1 MTGTRRHPTAGHHIA
16 GRRAPRVRSV
26 VIIGAGGQIGSN
38 LVPHIGKMTE
48 VGRVTL
54 IDQDVYSSLN
64 LAAQMI
70 DPGDIGHPKA
80 TAQARKLRRMR
91 PDLRVV
97 PIVAPVE
104 FVPLG
109 LLRADVILSC
119 LDSRRARQEVNRIA
133 LRLGVPMIDAGVNG
147 AWLLARVSGYV
158 PGAKHA
164 CLECAWS
171 DRDYETLEQVYSC
184 VGERI
189 PVAPTRSIS
198 SLGALAASLQAI
210 ECHKILAGSPGVV
223 AFDREILIDAAH
235 HILYRT
241 AMAPNPN
248 CRLGNHAAW
257 RIEPLQRSP
266 DRVSLGQALALGP
279 SGKGRWNGGGL
290 RVEASPFIRR
300 LVCSHCGHQR
310 SLLRHRASLAAGG
323 PRCRKCGAGM
333 AAPGF
338 DTLDRLSA
346 AELPERTLRRSLRT
360 LGLRSGDV
368 FSVGDARR
376 ENHYEFAG

>member
-1 MTGTRRHPTAGHHIA
+1 MPGTRRHRTAGRHA
-16 GRRAPRVRSV
+16 SGRPSPGGRSV

-38 LVPHIGKMTE
+38 VVPHIGKMTE
-48 VGRVTL
+48 VSRVTL
-54 IDQDVYSSLN
+54 LDQDRYEQHN

-70 DPGDIGHPKA
+70 DPGDVGRPKA

-97 PIVAPVE
+97 SIVAPVE
-104 FVPLG
+104 IVPLG

-147 AWLLARVSGYV
+147 AGLLARVSGYQ

-164 CLECAWS
+164 CRECAWS

-184 VGERI
+184 AGEKI

-235 HILYRT
+235 HTLYRT
-241 AMAPNPN
+241 AMAPNPD

-257 RIEPLQRSP
+257 RIEPLQRPP
-266 DRVSLGQALALGP
+266 DRISLGQALTLGP

-290 RVEASPFIRR
+290 RVEASPFIQR
-300 LVCSHCGHQR
+300 LVCIGCGHQR
-310 SLLRHRASLAAGG
+310 SLLRHRASLTEGG
-323 PRCRKCGAGM
+323 QRCRKCGTRM
-333 AAPGF
+333 VAPGF
-338 DTLDRLSA
+338 DTRDRLSA
-346 AELPERTLRRSLRT
+346 AELPERTLRRSLKT

-376 ENHYEFAG
+376 ENHYEVAG